1 MYNKNPQ
8 KFETIQKIRY
18 NNIKKKT
25 IKNKKG
31 GAPYEREYKKY
42 IKKYIKNRIDDN
54 GI

>member
-31 GAPYEREYKKY
+31 GAPNEREYKKY